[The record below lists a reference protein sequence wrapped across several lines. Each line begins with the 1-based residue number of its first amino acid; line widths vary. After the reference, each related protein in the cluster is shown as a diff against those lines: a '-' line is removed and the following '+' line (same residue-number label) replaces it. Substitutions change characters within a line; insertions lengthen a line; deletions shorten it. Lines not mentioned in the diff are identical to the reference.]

1 MDFASYLDFLKR
13 MFLSD
18 TETFALTPD
27 FARDIVFTAVTFFI
41 GWILA
46 QKASK
51 DRLKNRIIDEL
62 ILMQRE
68 LVGRAYPEVRG
79 EKWKANEDRKPWML
93 DSFVARI
100 RFLTASLAD
109 EKSLNQK
116 QLSLLENYVVALEAF
131 IVSWSKT
138 WARKESYHETYKVTY
153 NTFRAAV
160 TQLGL
165 GQLKRLNGLMP
176 KDSLLSGLAKET
188 ANMAVTT
195 PHVVPAE

>member
-1 MDFASYLDFLKR
+1 

-27 FARDIVFTAVTFFI
+27 FTRDILFTATTFLI
-41 GWILA
+41 GWVLA

-51 DRLKNRIIDEL
+51 DRLKSRIIDEL

-79 EKWKANEDRKPWML
+79 DKWKANEDRQPWML

-116 QLSLLENYVVALEAF
+116 QLALLENYVIALETF
-131 IVSWSKT
+131 ILTWSKT
-138 WARKESYHETYKVTY
+138 WARKEAYNQAYKVTY
-153 NTFRAAV
+153 TTFRSAV
-160 TQLGL
+160 TELGL
-165 GQLKRLNGLMP
+165 KHMKRLNGLMP
-176 KDSLLSGLAKET
+176 KDQLLSGLAKET
-188 ANMAVTT
+188 ANMATSA
-195 PHVVPAE
+195 PHIIPAE